1 MECTSNYM
9 QDISEDILMKASQ
22 GDLSAFE
29 EVYKCSAG
37 FVYSVSFRLLSNKED
52 AEEVTQE
59 VFMNIYRGLKN
70 FRFDSSFK
78 TWVYRISVNTA
89 INYSKKTSKHRH
101 QSMDREDVPEGVST
115 EDIRQKIDDVV
126 QGEEVSRYL
135 NVLPQDQKTCL
146 VLRCQEG
153 LSYQE
158 IADILRIPINTV
170 RSRIK
175 RARETMILQRK
186 EGIKNGL

>member
-1 MECTSNYM
+1 M
-9 QDISEDILMKASQ
+9 QDISEDILIKASQ

-29 EVYKCSAG
+29 EIYKCSAG

-59 VFMNIYRGLKN
+59 VFMNIYRSLKD

-89 INYSKKTSKHRH
+89 INYSKKISKHRH
-101 QSMDREDVPEGVST
+101 DSLNRKETLEWTSG
-115 EDIRQKIDDVV
+115 EDIRQKIDASA
-126 QGEEVSRYL
+126 QEAEAMNL
-135 NVLPQDQKTCL
+135 LKNLPQDQKTCL
-146 VLRCQEG
+146 VLRSMEG

-158 IADILRIPINTV
+158 IADVLSIPINTV
-170 RSRIK
+170 RTRIK
-175 RARETMILQRK
+175 RARETML
-186 EGIKNGL
+186 IKKGVES